1 MITIRKAT
9 IEDLTV
15 LFEFEQGVLRA
26 ERPMDETL
34 KLKNTYYYDIPN
46 LIEDSSVELV
56 IAELDGVIAG
66 CGYAKIK
73 KARDCFQFDQ
83 FSYLGFMFTK
93 EDYRGRGVNK
103 KIMNYLYNWS
113 FSKGIN
119 EVRLEVYPTNIPAI
133 KAYEKSGMTCSM
145 QTMRIDLRSKNLKD
159 SD

>member
-1 MITIRKAT
+1 
-9 IEDLTV
+9 
-15 LFEFEQGVLRA
+15 
-26 ERPMDETL
+26 
-34 KLKNTYYYDIPN
+34 
-46 LIEDSSVELV
+46 
-56 IAELDGVIAG
+56 
-66 CGYAKIK
+66 
-73 KARDCFQFDQ
+73 
-83 FSYLGFMFTK
+83 MFTK

-103 KIMNYLYNWS
+103 KIMNYLYDWS

>member
-9 IEDLTV
+9 IEDLPV

-56 IAELDGVIAG
+56 MAEINDTIVG
-66 CGYAKIK
+66 CGYARIK

-113 FSKGIN
+113 LSKGIN

>member
-1 MITIRKAT
+1 MITIRKAI
-9 IEDLTV
+9 IEDLPV
-15 LFEFEQGVLRA
+15 LFEFEQGVLRT

-46 LIEDSSVELV
+46 LIEDSSVEFV
-56 IAELDGVIAG
+56 VAEINDIIAG
-66 CGYAKIK
+66 CGYARIK

>member
-9 IEDLTV
+9 IEDLPV

-34 KLKNTYYYDIPN
+34 KFKNTYYYDIPN
-46 LIEDSSVELV
+46 LIKDSSVELV
-56 IAELDGVIAG
+56 MAEINDTIVG
-66 CGYAKIK
+66 CGYARIM

-103 KIMNYLYNWS
+103 KIMNYLYDWS

>member
-103 KIMNYLYNWS
+103 KIMNYLYDWS
-113 FSKGIN
+113 LSKGIN

-159 SD
+159 ND

>member
-9 IEDLTV
+9 IEDLPV

-34 KLKNTYYYDIPN
+34 KFKNTYYYDIPN
-46 LIEDSSVELV
+46 LIKDSSVELV
-56 IAELDGVIAG
+56 MAEINDTIVG
-66 CGYAKIK
+66 CGYARIM

-93 EDYRGRGVNK
+93 EDYRGRGVNHS
-103 KIMNYLYNWS
+103 IMNYLYNWS
-113 FSKGIN
+113 LSKGIY
-119 EVRLEVYPTNIPAI
+119 EVRLEVYPTNIAAI
-133 KAYEKSGMTCSM
+133 KSYEKSGMTCSM

>member
-1 MITIRKAT
+1 MITIRKAI
-9 IEDLTV
+9 IEDLPV
-15 LFEFEQGVLRA
+15 LFEFEQGVLRT

-46 LIEDSSVELV
+46 LIEDSSVEFV
-56 IAELDGVIAG
+56 VAEINDIIAG
-66 CGYAKIK
+66 CGYARIK

-133 KAYEKSGMTCSM
+133 KAYEKLGMTCSM

>member
-9 IEDLTV
+9 IEDLPV

-34 KLKNTYYYDIPN
+34 KFKNTYYYDIPN
-46 LIEDSSVELV
+46 LIKDSSVELV
-56 IAELDGVIAG
+56 MAEINDTIVG
-66 CGYAKIK
+66 CGYARIM

>member
-9 IEDLTV
+9 IEDLPV

-56 IAELDGVIAG
+56 IAEINGIIAG
-66 CGYAKIK
+66 CGYARIK

>member
-1 MITIRKAT
+1 MIIIRKAT
-9 IEDLTV
+9 IEDLPV

>member
-9 IEDLTV
+9 IEDLPV

-56 IAELDGVIAG
+56 MAEINGIIAG
-66 CGYAKIK
+66 CGYARIK
-73 KARDCFQFDQ
+73 QARDCFQFDQ

-93 EDYRGRGVNK
+93 EDYRGKGVNK
-103 KIMNYLYNWS
+103 TIMNYLYDWS
-113 FSKGIN
+113 LSKGIY
-119 EVRLEVYPTNIPAI
+119 EVRLEVYPSNNAAI
-133 KAYEKSGMTCSM
+133 KAYEKVGMQATM
-145 QTMRIDLRSKNLKD
+145 HTMRIDLRNKS
-159 SD
+159 

>member
-1 MITIRKAT
+1 MITIRKAI
-9 IEDLTV
+9 IEDLPV

-46 LIEDSSVELV
+46 LIEDSSVEFV
-56 IAELDGVIAG
+56 VAEINDIIAG
-66 CGYAKIK
+66 CGYARIK